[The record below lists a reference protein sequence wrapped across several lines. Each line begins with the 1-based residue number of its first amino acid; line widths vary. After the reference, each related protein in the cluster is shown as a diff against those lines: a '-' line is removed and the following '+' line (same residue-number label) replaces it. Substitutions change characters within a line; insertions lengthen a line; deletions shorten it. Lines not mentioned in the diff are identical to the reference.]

1 MKHLRI
7 KFVGKLDNLP
17 LLHFKRLG
25 SKASAN
31 FQVIEVAIF
40 HSEDGVSHI
49 HALKLRI
56 EQRAK
61 CAVIR
66 LSIMNPRDCTDSSF
80 PVADTPIRNYKETTE
95 CPQRTR
101 LENKFWKQL
110 WPGRMER
117 IDCLLLLEQPTFKSW
132 RVVIQ
137 IRSIRRGLSW
147 WGQLL
152 RMGSFIGRS
161 LRLQW
166 LPKAWPN
173 GVPSDYTVQI
183 NSVEA
188 DWDDESE
195 RVEVRVELFLSSNRA
210 DVNINQLRYWVTIL
224 AQI

>member
-1 MKHLRI
+1 
-7 KFVGKLDNLP
+7 
-17 LLHFKRLG
+17 
-25 SKASAN
+25 
-31 FQVIEVAIF
+31 QVAIF
-40 HSEDGVSHI
+40 HADDVISDI

-117 IDCLLLLEQPTFKSW
+117 IDCLPLREQPTSKSW
-132 RVVIQ
+132 RVVIR
-137 IRSIRRGLSW
+137 IRSTRHGLSW

-166 LPKAWPN
+166 LPKRCPN
-173 GVPSDYTVQI
+173 EGGRRSPWSKSSPSRLTGTMNLKGSKCAL
-183 NSVEA
+183 NSF
-188 DWDDESE
+188 S
-195 RVEVRVELFLSSNRA
+195 VRTA
-210 DVNINQLRYWVTIL
+210 
-224 AQI
+224 